1 MTDRERINDIYI
13 PMNDTRFSPR
23 TRPPPPPPPRPGL
36 RKKNISFNVKRT
48 ELREKWLMSQ
58 PMRGM
63 PFISPIIRENKTI
76 DGETYNAEGMGS
88 GRMVIWSNKAAA
100 TQRAELIR
108 NTGHHA
114 RVIPNKSGFTVYIG
128 AERKDFSGQ
137 PFARF
142 NYDWAGA
149 TGPPSQYG
157 L

>member
-1 MTDRERINDIYI
+1 MTPREQSIANAKHFAKTGIVRNSA
-13 PMNDTRFSPR
+13 TR
-23 TRPPPPPPPRPGL
+23 PPPPPPRPGL
-36 RKKNISFNVKRT
+36 RKNVKRT
-48 ELREKWLMSQ
+48 ELRNKWQMSQ

-63 PFISPIIRENKTI
+63 PFISPIIRENKKI

-88 GRMVIWSNKAAA
+88 GRKVIWSNKAAA
-100 TQRAELIR
+100 NQRAELIR

-142 NYDWAGA
+142 NYDWSGA

>member
-1 MTDRERINDIYI
+1 MTPREQSIANAKHFAKTGIVRN
-13 PMNDTRFSPR
+13 SA
-23 TRPPPPPPPRPGL
+23 TRPPPLPPSRPGL
-36 RKKNISFNVKRT
+36 RKNVKRT
-48 ELREKWLMSQ
+48 ELRNKWQMSQ

-63 PFISPIIRENKTI
+63 PFISPIIRENKKI

-88 GRMVIWSNKAAA
+88 GRKVIWSNKAAA
-100 TQRAELIR
+100 NQRAELIR

-142 NYDWAGA
+142 NYDWSGA